1 MKRLAAALGPSAR
14 VGTADKFQ
22 GQEAPVVI
30 ISLATS
36 SFDGS
41 FASAAPEDNPADAS
55 TLWIGADGR
64 EHGDDPVRAA
74 VLEASQQQPTTTA
87 DGDSSSSS
95 SRVLAFVLD
104 VRRLNVA
111 LSRAQCVAVVVL
123 SEHLAAS
130 RGSTSLEQMR
140 ALSFACR
147 LLEGEG
153 SLGESR

>member
-1 MKRLAAALGPSAR
+1 
-14 VGTADKFQ
+14 VGTVDKFQ

-41 FASAAPEDNPADAS
+41 FASDAPALWSSAD
-55 TLWIGADGR
+55 D
-64 EHGDDPVRAA
+64 HGDDAVRAA
-74 VLEASQQQPTTTA
+74 VLEASHQQATPTA
-87 DGDSSSSS
+87 GGG
-95 SRVLAFVLD
+95 SRALAFVLD

-123 SEHLAAS
+123 SEDLAAS
-130 RGSTSLEQMR
+130 RAATSLDQMR

-147 LLEGEG
+147 LLEGG
-153 SLGESR
+153 HSP

>member
-1 MKRLAAALGPSAR
+1 VKRLAAALGPSAR
-14 VGTADKFQ
+14 VGTVDKFQ

-41 FASAAPEDNPADAS
+41 FASDAPALWSSAD
-55 TLWIGADGR
+55 D
-64 EHGDDPVRAA
+64 HGDDQQEATPTAGGGSRA
-74 VLEASQQQPTTTA
+74 
-87 DGDSSSSS
+87 
-95 SRVLAFVLD
+95 LAFVLD

-123 SEHLAAS
+123 SDQLAAS
-130 RGSTSLEQMR
+130 RAATSLDQMR

-147 LLEGEG
+147 LLEGG
-153 SLGESR
+153 HSP